1 MVSLIVSN
9 FFNRKEMTIGEKYM
23 QQALKLARLGGR
35 DVVPNPMVGAVIVK
49 NGKMIGKGYHQKF
62 GGPHAEINAI
72 QSVKRPNNPK
82 GATMYITLEPCRH
95 YGKTPPCIEAI
106 RDAGI
111 KKVVCGS
118 HDPFRAKLEI
128 RNSKLE
134 KNSKFQNPSSKIA
147 LLFLKGP
154 IAEECKK
161 LNKFYFIW
169 AKKDRPYITV
179 KIAMSADRFVA
190 DSDGKPVR
198 FTTKKEDIEIHQ
210 LRAKHQAI
218 MVGINTVLMDDP
230 LLTVRLAEGE
240 DPLRI
245 ILDSNLRIPVGAQVL
260 RTPRALVAATKSA
273 GLMRAERLKSIGI
286 KVWVS
291 SSKEQ
296 VSLKKL
302 FNYLAKEGISS
313 VLVEPGPTLYRSL
326 KKEKLIDELVVYR
339 GKEKLKK
346 GLRLHL

>member
-9 FFNRKEMTIGEKYM
+9 FFSRKEEMTISEKYM
-23 QQALKLARLGGR
+23 EQALKLARLGGR

-49 NGKMIGKGYHQKF
+49 DGKMIGRGYHQKF
-62 GGPHAEINAI
+62 GGPHAEIYAI
-72 QSVKRPNNPK
+72 RSAKRPNNLK

-95 YGKTPPCIEAI
+95 EGKTPPCIQAI
-106 RDAGI
+106 QDAGI

-118 HDPFRAKLEI
+118 RDPLQRGLKIKDLRLKIGYLSGQVAK
-128 RNSKLE
+128 
-134 KNSKFQNPSSKIA
+134 
-147 LLFLKGP
+147 
-154 IAEECKK
+154 ECEK

-169 AKKDRPYITV
+169 AKKNRPYITV

-190 DSDGKPVR
+190 DSDGRPVR
-198 FTTKKEDIEIHQ
+198 FTTKKEDIEIHK

-218 MVGINTVLMDDP
+218 LVGINTVLTDDP
-230 LLTVRLAEGE
+230 RLTVRLAEGE

-245 ILDSNLRIPVGAQVL
+245 ILDSNLQIPVGAQVL
-260 RTPRALVAATKSA
+260 RTPKALVAATKSA
-273 GLMRAERLKSIGI
+273 APIRAERLKSIGI

-346 GLRLHL
+346 GLRIRL